1 MKALILAAGLGS
13 RLSPLTDDIPKCM
26 VKVNGVAIIDKQ
38 IQNLIENGINELYIV
53 TGYKRNV
60 LEMHINEKYSDLNI
74 KIIYNDMYDST
85 NNMYSLNIAR
95 DYLYGQEFIMMNS
108 DVFFEEE
115 IIKVLI
121 EEKYSNLIVCQPKS
135 YNEESMKVVVN
146 EGIITRISKQIDKTD
161 SYGVSIDIYRFGEE
175 TSRKLFDITNE
186 YIYIKKDIN
195 SWSEVAIDDLLKIS
209 EFKTLDM
216 QYKWMEIDNI
226 KDLMLAEKIFE

>member
-108 DVFFEEE
+108 DLFFEEE